1 MLPRAII
8 LAGFFA
14 IFAAAAPAGD
24 TGASTPVSPK
34 SSYRLG
40 PDDQVTIRI
49 VEADEIPDKPF
60 RIDEKGNIDLPMA
73 GPIHAAGLSVH
84 ELQALL
90 VDKFR
95 VFIREPQV
103 TVFVS
108 EMRSQPVSVLG
119 AVLTPGVHQL
129 QGHKTLIE
137 VLSLA
142 GGPRADAG
150 YCVKITRRM
159 EWGPIPLP
167 GATTDPTG
175 NYSIAEVS
183 LKSLLEATNPPENI
197 PVMPDDVLTIP
208 AAETIYVIGD
218 VRKSGGF
225 VLGERPSVTALQ
237 ALAMAEGLSQ
247 MASASDARILRTT
260 PGSPNRTEIPVD
272 LKKILAG
279 RASDIAM
286 QANDILFVPTSNMK
300 RLSSRALDAMVNA
313 GAGLAIYHP

>member
-1 MLPRAII
+1 
-8 LAGFFA
+8 
-14 IFAAAAPAGD
+14 
-24 TGASTPVSPK
+24 
-34 SSYRLG
+34 
-40 PDDQVTIRI
+40 
-49 VEADEIPDKPF
+49 
-60 RIDEKGNIDLPMA
+60 
-73 GPIHAAGLSVH
+73 
-84 ELQALL
+84 
-90 VDKFR
+90 
-95 VFIREPQV
+95 
-103 TVFVS
+103 
-108 EMRSQPVSVLG
+108 
-119 AVLTPGVHQL
+119 
-129 QGHKTLIE
+129 
-137 VLSLA
+137 
-142 GGPRADAG
+142 
-150 YCVKITRRM
+150 
-159 EWGPIPLP
+159 
-167 GATTDPTG
+167 
-175 NYSIAEVS
+175 
-183 LKSLLEATNPPENI
+183 
-197 PVMPDDVLTIP
+197 MPDDVLTIP